1 MRRLLALTALVCAGV
16 ACVAAGAAGAALPDN
31 RGWEIV
37 TPRDQTDD
45 IFPSF
50 WSSDD
55 GAMTVFKS
63 LHSFAEGPANGGAA
77 GYLARRG
84 AGAWTSQTM
93 MPAGSGIGDAESPAF
108 SPVTVRGNGSRIIWM
123 GLYSDIAQT
132 RDVFLGTGPGDL
144 VNISKSVRPTGS
156 SAIYAGSSINA
167 DHIAFGVYPTF
178 GETTAAQLYDYTDG
192 SPRPVGILP
201 NQTTPDPGG
210 AVLGSFESGYG
221 SGSVFHAVSND
232 GSRLFFESPA
242 PPPAQGG
249 FIPEPSGLYV
259 RENGVTTKQIDPRAI
274 YWDATP
280 DGSTVLY
287 SPGEGSPDGER
298 EVGLST
304 YDLAREEATEIAPA
318 SADVQGIGGVSDDLS
333 RIYFVA
339 LGDLAP
345 GATEGEPNLY
355 LYDRNSQPP
364 IRFVANVNFSGA
376 IIPTVQEAARF
387 ASKDP
392 YNELAIT
399 SMASADGRLLEF
411 ISTRRLTDYDN
422 QGQKE
427 VYLFDADAAQ
437 NPLVCI
443 SCSTDGAPPLG
454 ESWLSRR
461 GYNTAAPQV
470 GGEPTQ
476 VVNPPTNI
484 SVDNRQVFFETIN
497 ALDPRDQNGVADVYE
512 WENGAAHLISSGTE
526 SESRFSNATPSG
538 DDVFFVTRNELT
550 WQADASNLQVIYDA
564 RVNGGFPAP
573 PAPGAPC
580 DQGGTCQGP
589 PAPPPA
595 VGATGS
601 ASFRGAGNLSPEKRT
616 KQPTFKVATLGSK
629 ARAQLASGK
638 RATMKVTVGAAGR
651 VSTVMSAKIGK
662 QVRTIARASRTA
674 NRAGTVQLSLRLS
687 KAALRELRNG
697 HRLRV
702 RTAVRFSKVSARKH
716 SSFTLTGAGQ
726 KGSH

>member
-16 ACVAAGAAGAALPDN
+16 ACVGVGTAGAALPDN

-45 IFPSF
+45 IIPSF
-50 WSSDD
+50 WSSDNGD
-55 GAMTVFKS
+55 MTVFKS

-84 AGAWTSQTM
+84 AGAWTSQTL
-93 MPAGSGIGDAESPAF
+93 MPAGSGIGDPENPALSPI
-108 SPVTVRGNGSRIIWM
+108 TVKGNGSRTIWA
-123 GLYSDIAQT
+123 GLYSDIAQS
-132 RDVFLGTGPGDL
+132 RDVFLGTGPGAL
-144 VNISKSVRPTGS
+144 VNISKSVRPAGGS
-156 SAIYAGSSINA
+156 ALYAGSSANA

-178 GETTAAQLYDYTDG
+178 GETTAAQLYDYTNG
-192 SPRPVGILP
+192 SPQPVGILP
-201 NQTTPDPGG
+201 DQTTPDPGG
-210 AVLGSFESGYG
+210 AVLGSFESNYG
-221 SGSVFHAVSND
+221 SGSAFHAVSSD

-242 PPPAQGG
+242 PQPAPGG

-259 RENGVTTKQIDPRAI
+259 RESGVATKQIDPSAI
-274 YWDATP
+274 YWDATS

-287 SPGEGSPDGER
+287 SPGKLNGEER

-304 YDLAREEATEIAPA
+304 YDLAREQATEIAPA
-318 SADVQGIGGVSDDLS
+318 SAYVQGIGGVSDDLS

-339 LGDLAP
+339 LGDLAH

-355 LYDRNSQPP
+355 LYDRNSQTP

-376 IIPTVQEAARF
+376 IVPTVQEAARF
-387 ASKDP
+387 SAKDG
-392 YNELAIT
+392 YNESAVT

-427 VYLFDADAAQ
+427 IYLFDADAAQ

-443 SCSTDGAPPLG
+443 SCSPDGAPPLG

-461 GYNTAAPQV
+461 AYNTTAPQV
-470 GGEPTQ
+470 SGEPSQ
-476 VVNPPTNI
+476 MVNEPTNI
-484 SVDNRQVFFETIN
+484 SVDNRRVFFETLN

-526 SESRFSNATPSG
+526 NESRFSNATPSG

-550 WQADASNLQVIYDA
+550 WQADTSNLQVIYDA

-573 PAPGAPC
+573 PTPGAPC

-601 ASFRGAGNLSPEKRT
+601 ASFRGAGNLPPEKRT
-616 KQPTFKVATLGSK
+616 KEPTFKVATLGSK

-638 RATMKVTVGAAGR
+638 RATMKVTVGAAGQ
-651 VSTVMSAKIGK
+651 VTTVMSAKIGK

-687 KAALRELRNG
+687 KAALRELQSG

-702 RTAVRFSKVSARKH
+702 RTAVRFSKANTPKH